1 MRKRLNVIKT
11 IIEMRFVSR
20 VIKTIIEIVLI
31 IAAIVAIVKVND
43 YVEDNKQSNN
53 EEQVVEKELTFDEKL
68 SDLDCK
74 IRNTNDPDERLY
86 YIQQKE
92 LLLFEEAQK
101 RNKDY

>member
-1 MRKRLNVIKT
+1 MRKRSILKVIRA
-11 IIEMRFVSR
+11 IIEVAL
-20 VIKTIIEIVLI
+20 VLF
-31 IAAIVAIVKVND
+31 ALFAIVKINS

-53 EEQVVEKELTFDEKL
+53 EQQVIEKELTFDEKL
-68 SDLDCK
+68 SDLNCK

>member
-1 MRKRLNVIKT
+1 MRKRFILK
-11 IIEMRFVSR
+11 
-20 VIKTIIEIVLI
+20 VIKTIIEIALI
-31 IAAIVAIVKVND
+31 VAAIVAIVKVND
-43 YVEDNKQSNN
+43 YVEDNKPSDN
-53 EEQVVEKELTFDEKL
+53 EQQVIEKELTFDEKL
-68 SDLDCK
+68 SDLNCK

>member
-1 MRKRLNVIKT
+1 MHK
-11 IIEMRFVSR
+11 RFVLK
-20 VIKTIIEIVLI
+20 VIKTIIEIALI

-43 YVEDNKQSNN
+43 YVEDNKPSNN
-53 EEQVVEKELTFDEKL
+53 EEQVVERELTFDEKL
-68 SDLDCK
+68 SDLNCK

>member
-1 MRKRLNVIKT
+1 MRKRFILKVIRA
-11 IIEMRFVSR
+11 IIEVAL
-20 VIKTIIEIVLI
+20 VLF
-31 IAAIVAIVKVND
+31 ALFAIVKINS

-53 EEQVVEKELTFDEKL
+53 EQQVIEKELTFDEKL
-68 SDLDCK
+68 SDLNCK

>member
-1 MRKRLNVIKT
+1 MRKKFILK
-11 IIEMRFVSR
+11 
-20 VIKTIIEIVLI
+20 VIKTIIEIALI
-31 IAAIVAIVKVND
+31 VAAIVAIVKVND
-43 YVEDNKQSNN
+43 YVEDNKPSDN
-53 EEQVVEKELTFDEKL
+53 EQQVIEKELTFDEKL
-68 SDLDCK
+68 SDLNCK

>member
-1 MRKRLNVIKT
+1 MRKRFILK
-11 IIEMRFVSR
+11 
-20 VIKTIIEIVLI
+20 VIKTIIEIALI
-31 IAAIVAIVKVND
+31 IAAVVAIVKVND
-43 YVEDNKQSNN
+43 YVEDNKPSNN
-53 EEQVVEKELTFDEKL
+53 EEQVVERELTFDEKL
-68 SDLDCK
+68 SDLNCK

>member
-1 MRKRLNVIKT
+1 MRKKFILK
-11 IIEMRFVSR
+11 
-20 VIKTIIEIVLI
+20 VIKTIIEIALI
-31 IAAIVAIVKVND
+31 VVAIVAIVKVND
-43 YVEDNKQSNN
+43 YVEDNKPSDN
-53 EEQVVEKELTFDEKL
+53 EQQVIEKELTFDEKL
-68 SDLDCK
+68 SDLNCK